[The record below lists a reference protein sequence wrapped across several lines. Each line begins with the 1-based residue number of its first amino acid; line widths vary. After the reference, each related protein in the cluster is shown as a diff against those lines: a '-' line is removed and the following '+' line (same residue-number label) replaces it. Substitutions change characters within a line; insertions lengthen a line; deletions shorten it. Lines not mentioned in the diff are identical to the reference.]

1 MSQVSQPAGVALS
14 LSIVSHGQGALVAD
28 LLRDLKQPLDVDFEL
43 LITLNIP
50 EDERF
55 LADVLRSDTP
65 VQVIRNA
72 SPKGFGANHNA
83 AFSQAQGRY
92 FAVVNPDVRL
102 LDWRFR
108 PLLDVAG
115 QPGTGI
121 CAPGAFLSNGAP
133 APIARRFPTW
143 ASLFRKLVRRGN
155 SREPDYPAFAA
166 PAAVDWVSGMFMV
179 FPQAAFK
186 AVRGFDE
193 RYFMYY
199 EDADLCRRLKQAG
212 LTCWVQPATRI
223 VHDGQYASR
232 RNLRHLYWHVSSA
245 LRFLTRQR
253 RP

>member
-1 MSQVSQPAGVALS
+1 MTTTPLVPLS

-28 LLRDLKQPLDVDFEL
+28 LLRDLQQPLDVAFEL

-50 EDERF
+50 EDESF
-55 LADVLRSDTP
+55 LAALLHSGLP

-72 SPKGFGANHNA
+72 APKGFGANHNA
-83 AFSQAQGRY
+83 AFSRASSPY

-102 LDWRFR
+102 LDRRFQ

-115 QPGTGI
+115 QPGAGV
-121 CAPGAFLSNGAP
+121 CAPGAFLSSGSP
-133 APIARRFPTW
+133 APIARQFPTW
-143 ASLFRKLVRRGN
+143 SSLFRKLVRRGH
-155 SREPDYPAFAA
+155 SPKPDYPAFTA

-179 FPQAAFK
+179 LPRAAFE
-186 AVRGFDE
+186 AVQGFDE

-199 EDADLCRRLKQAG
+199 EDADLCRRLRRVG

-223 VHDGQYASR
+223 LHDGQYASR

-245 LRFLTRQR
+245 LRFLITNR
-253 RP
+253 RS